1 MPDNN
6 AAQPLLLLLIFQ
18 RLEEQQGDRDT
29 PARIIGV
36 SELVADGCLPLSPTL
51 TYACISGTT
60 AKQIAPEVGCLSAS
74 LRHH

>member
-36 SELVADGCLPLSPTL
+36 SELVADGCLPLSP
-51 TYACISGTT
+51 A
-60 AKQIAPEVGCLSAS
+60 
-74 LRHH
+74 H